1 MNKKRYPRE
10 ILNQIR
16 KSINLSDLVKRYT
29 TLDKNGRALCP
40 FHKDKNPSLSI
51 NTRKGLW
58 YCFGCGKGGD
68 AFSFIMLAEKVT
80 FPTAIKV
87 AALDAGI
94 KLPE

>member
-10 ILNQIR
+10 ILDQIR

-29 TLDKNGRALCP
+29 TLDKYNRGLCP
-40 FHKDKNPSLSI
+40 FCKGRNHNLSL
-51 NTRKGLW
+51 NLKKGLW
-58 YCFGCGKGGD
+58 YCFNCGKGGD
-68 AFSFIMLAEKVT
+68 CFSFIMLAEKVN

-87 AALDAGI
+87 AAIDANI